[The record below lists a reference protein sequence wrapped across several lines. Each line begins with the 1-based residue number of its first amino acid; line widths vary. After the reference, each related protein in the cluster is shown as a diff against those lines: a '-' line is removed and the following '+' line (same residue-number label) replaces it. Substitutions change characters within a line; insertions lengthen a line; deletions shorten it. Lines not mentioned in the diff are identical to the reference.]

1 MKFTDGKA
9 ELVEMVD
16 LGEDYNNIITIQ
28 TGQHIFLCNI
38 NQHINWIVRT
48 MIQIYD
54 VNVTNKLAVQE
65 QPSML
70 QFFSTILNTVEPL
83 LNGHLLDP
91 A

>member
-1 MKFTDGKA
+1 
-9 ELVEMVD
+9 
-16 LGEDYNNIITIQ
+16 
-28 TGQHIFLCNI
+28 
-38 NQHINWIVRT
+38 